1 MRLLIIITAALIC
14 TAQIAFAEEPAKTNE
29 SEKVI
34 IYYFQDTSKTD
45 HYRYYSYVIA
55 DSIANDL
62 KKTELYTVQTFPVAF
77 GYILKGAPDTVVQM
91 NKRMLADRGKK
102 FNANYIIT
110 GSYFVRENRISIS
123 TQIFNVKEEKLL
135 EIQETSTEIGAL
147 LFTIIE
153 KITEQINSELD
164 GGYHERKELIADSP
178 YSPLYT
184 TVKGAAFGIT
194 YGSVTFHGDWGKL
207 YDNTEMIS
215 LFLNYDLA
223 NITFFREGYLRN
235 TAASLIFDYFNN
247 DSTRHRSNYSVWG
260 MTANLF
266 YQYPLTNQFFLSIG
280 AGLGG
285 AKSEL
290 IVRNFDNGPDDM
302 FNAPESRDISYDPYL
317 NVQIGT
323 RMIFAPLEINTGI
336 SYRRIFYS
344 DTDMIFS
351 VIFFGFGY
359 QI

>member
-1 MRLLIIITAALIC
+1 MRFLLIITTALIF
-14 TAQIAFAEEPAKTNE
+14 TIQSAFAEEPAEVKAG
-29 SEKVI
+29 EKVI

-55 DSIANDL
+55 DSISNDL
-62 KKTELYTVQTFPVAF
+62 KKTEQYTVQTFPVAF
-77 GYILKGAPDTVVQM
+77 GYILKGAPDNVVQTH
-91 NKRMLADRGKK
+91 KRMLADRGKK
-102 FNANYIIT
+102 FNAEYIIT
-110 GSYFVRENRISIS
+110 GSYFVRENRINIS
-123 TQIFNVKEEKLL
+123 TQLFNVKEEQLL

-153 KITEQINSELD
+153 KITNQINSELD
-164 GGYHERKELIADSP
+164 KSFHERRELIADSP
-178 YSPLYT
+178 FSSLYT
-184 TVKGAAFGIT
+184 NIKGVAFGVT

-223 NITFFREGYLRN
+223 GMTFLREGYFRN
-235 TAASLIFDYFNN
+235 TTASLIFDYFNN

-280 AGLGG
+280 AGFGG
-285 AKSEL
+285 TKSEL
-290 IVRNFDNGPDDM
+290 IVRDFDNGPDDM
-302 FNAPESRDISYDPYL
+302 FSGPESRDSSYDPYL
-317 NVQIGT
+317 NLQIGT
-323 RMIFAPLEINTGI
+323 RIIFAPIEINTGI

-344 DTDMIFS
+344 DNDMILS